1 MDGNE
6 LRRALLQVVAERAG
20 SPNLQPASVV
30 NAVAQRVKLGHGI
43 DAEQALLTFWSDLF
57 RSGYIAWGYNLDN
70 ANPPFC
76 HITERG
82 RRVLANVSRD
92 PANPAGYIAHLKKGA
107 SLNPIAESYLVE
119 ALETFNGGHFKS
131 AAVMI
136 GAASESLVLHLRD
149 ALVNRISELN
159 QPAQS
164 KLSDWR
170 IKTVLSAIEDSLTA
184 KKKDMP
190 VKLFEAF
197 ESYWPA
203 FTQQIRAVRND
214 SGHPTSVAPIDEPTV
229 HASLLIFPELARI
242 AADLQAWLKTSYK

>member
-20 SPNLQPASVV
+20 SSNLQPASVV
-30 NAVAQRVKLGHGI
+30 NEVARRVKLGPGI
-43 DAEQALLTFWSDLF
+43 EAEQALLTFWSDLF
-57 RSGYIAWGYNLDN
+57 RSGYVAWGYNLDN

-82 RRVLANVSRD
+82 RRILANLSRD
-92 PANPAGYIAHLKKGA
+92 PANPAGYLAHLQKGA
-107 SLNPIAESYLVE
+107 TLNPIAESYLVE
-119 ALETFNGGHFKS
+119 ALDTFNGGHFKS

-149 ALVNRISELN
+149 TLVSRLAALG
-159 QPAQS
+159 QPAIA

-170 IKTVLSAIEDSLTA
+170 IKTVLSTIEDALTL

-229 HASLLIFPELARI
+229 HGSLLIFPELARI
-242 AADLQAWLKTSYK
+242 AADLEAWISTSYR